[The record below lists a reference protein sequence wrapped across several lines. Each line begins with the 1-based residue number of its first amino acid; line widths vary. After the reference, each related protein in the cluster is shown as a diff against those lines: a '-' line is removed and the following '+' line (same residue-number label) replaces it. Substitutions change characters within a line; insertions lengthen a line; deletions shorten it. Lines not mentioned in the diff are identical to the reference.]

1 MRGVSIRDIIAFC
14 KTYYLKAFRFNS
26 YQRKSPIFITQGI
39 LRQPETPSLCLYYPP
54 PIQVGRP
61 YKLQRGGGLF
71 NFELGRL
78 AMPR

>member
-54 PIQVGRP
+54 P
-61 YKLQRGGGLF
+61 Y
-71 NFELGRL
+71 
-78 AMPR
+78 

>member
-14 KTYYLKAFRFNS
+14 KTYYLKVFRFNS

-54 PIQVGRP
+54 P
-61 YKLQRGGGLF
+61 YKWGGLISF
-71 NFELGRL
+71 SVGVGCSISS
-78 AMPR
+78 